1 MIKELFYL
9 STCTYWLLVKMCLGS
24 DGSVLVSCSEDSNI
38 CVWEVKNTANKTRKI
53 DKPLVYT
60 DDILVNLSKY
70 DKLHENIKKIET
82 AVNKL
87 ETENA
92 INVNATIKANEQEI
106 KDINKANTTQYYE
119 TIKKNEVITFVL
131 KMNNINI

>member
-1 MIKELFYL
+1 
-9 STCTYWLLVKMCLGS
+9 MCLAT

-38 CVWEVKNTANKTRKI
+38 CVWEVKNTANKTMEI

-60 DDILVNLSKY
+60 DDILVNLSQY

-87 ETENA
+87 ETEYTVN
-92 INVNATIKANEQEI
+92 INTTIKANEQEI
-106 KDINKANTTQYYE
+106 KAINQANTTQYYE
-119 TIKKNEVITFVL
+119 TIKKNEVIVFIF
-131 KMNNINI
+131 KMIQY

>member
-1 MIKELFYL
+1 
-9 STCTYWLLVKMCLGS
+9 MCLGS